1 MKKIIYFD
9 VEEYEKEFLIK
20 SNEGKFDY
28 RLIESPLNNLLKIED
43 DLKNAEIISVFTT
56 SRVTK
61 EVLEKFPNLNLIA
74 LRSVGFNHIDLD
86 YCNDHNI
93 VVENTPN
100 YGNKSVAEFAIG
112 LMLDVCRKITNAYAK
127 YKEMQIFPQC
137 LVGEELGG
145 KTVGVIGLGA
155 IGSEFARLAHGL
167 DMNILGYDLYQNEE
181 LIKKYNVKYTNFDEL
196 LAESDFI
203 SLHTPLTK
211 ENYHMFDE
219 AAFKKMKSSAIL
231 INTARGELIDTQA
244 LYNALSQKSIK
255 GAGLDVL
262 ESEETIS
269 DPDYLVDINRLNKFT
284 LKQTILNTRLLQLD
298 NVIITP
304 HIAYNTT
311 EAINRILQTTMNNIN
326 SFIEGVVD
334 NNIN

>member
-1 MKKIIYFD
+1 
-9 VEEYEKEFLIK
+9 
-20 SNEGKFDY
+20 
-28 RLIESPLNNLLKIED
+28 
-43 DLKNAEIISVFTT
+43 
-56 SRVTK
+56 
-61 EVLEKFPNLNLIA
+61 
-74 LRSVGFNHIDLD
+74 
-86 YCNDHNI
+86 
-93 VVENTPN
+93 
-100 YGNKSVAEFAIG
+100 
-112 LMLDVCRKITNAYAK
+112 
-127 YKEMQIFPQC
+127 MQIFPQC

-334 NNIN
+334 NNID

>member
-61 EVLEKFPNLNLIA
+61 EILEKFPNLNLIA

>member
-181 LIKKYNVKYTNFDEL
+181 LIKKYDVKYTSFDEL